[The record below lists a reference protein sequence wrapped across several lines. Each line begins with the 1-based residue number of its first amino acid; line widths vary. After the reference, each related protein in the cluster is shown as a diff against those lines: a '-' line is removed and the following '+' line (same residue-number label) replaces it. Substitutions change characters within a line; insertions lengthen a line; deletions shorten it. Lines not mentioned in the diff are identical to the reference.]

1 MTPRP
6 LEEWCEEDGDVVW
19 WCWQDGQWLGEPAY
33 IGSPLRLGLTV
44 ECHTH
49 AQNGETPAARFE
61 VGGWP
66 GYHTHWTPHPDFPE
80 PPHMHPASQQ

>member
-6 LEEWCEEDGDVVW
+6 LEDWCEEDGDVVW

-33 IGSPLRLGLTV
+33 IGNPLCLGLMV

-49 AQNGETPAARFE
+49 AHNGETPAARFM

-80 PPHMHPASQQ
+80 PPHMHPVIQQ